1 MKKRTFIIAEAG
13 VNHNGSPARAM
24 DLVDAAAAAG
34 ADAVKFQTFSAAR
47 LATRQ
52 AAKAAYQAERTGE
65 GGQYEMLKA
74 LELAPEDFVALAG
87 RCRERGIE
95 FMSTPFDEESL
106 ALLVGLGV
114 ARIKVGSGDATNAP
128 LLLAAARTGLP
139 VVLSTGMC
147 ALVEVRQALG
157 VLAFGYLGLENPGR
171 AAFREA
177 LLREDGQAALRE
189 KVTLLHCTTSYPT
202 PPEAV
207 NLLAMDTLAGTFGLA
222 AGYSDHTEGI
232 VVSVAAA
239 ARGAVMVE
247 KHFTLDRSLPGPDHA
262 ASLEPGELADLVAA
276 VRLADAALGEPGKAP
291 ARAELGNLA
300 VARKSLVAAQPV
312 APGETLTSRN
322 MTVKR
327 PGSGLSPFLFWELEG
342 RPATRGYEP
351 DELLDLA
358 EAPEEGETP

>member
-1 MKKRTFIIAEAG
+1 MSKRTFIIAEAG
-13 VNHNGSPARAM
+13 VNHNGSLQRAL

-47 LATRQ
+47 LATRS
-52 AAKAAYQAERTGE
+52 AAKAAYQAQRTGE

-74 LELAPEDFVALAG
+74 LELAPADFAALA
-87 RCRERGIE
+87 ERGAAQNIE

-114 ARIKVGSGDATNAP
+114 RRIKIGSGDATNAP

-147 ALVEVRQALG
+147 TLVEVRQALG
-157 VLAFGYLGLENPGR
+157 VLAFGYLGLERPGR

-177 LLREDGQAALRE
+177 LGREDGQEALRA

-222 AGYSDHTEGI
+222 TGYSDHTQGI
-232 VVSVAAA
+232 TVAVAAA

-247 KHFTLDRSLPGPDHA
+247 KHFTLDRALPGPDHA

-276 VRLADAALGEPGKAP
+276 VRLVDAALGEPGKAP

-300 VARKSLVAAQPV
+300 VARKSLVAARSV
-312 APGETLTSRN
+312 ARGEALTVRN
-322 MTVKR
+322 MAIKR
-327 PGSGLSPFLFWELEG
+327 PGSGLSPFLFWELQG
-342 RPATRGYEP
+342 RPASRGYAP
-351 DELLDLA
+351 DELLDAA
-358 EAPEEGETP
+358 EAPDGEGTP